1 LDGQLTKAKQVIMAF
16 KALEHPESVQQ
27 VVPLLPNSQRITQIT
42 ATMTAPQNA
51 LVQELLQMLAREQQM
66 RL

>member
-1 LDGQLTKAKQVIMAF
+1 MIKAY
-16 KALEHPESVQQ
+16 KAHDQSDNPQQ
-27 VVPLLPNSQRITQIT
+27 APLLPNSQRIAQIT

-51 LVQELLQMLAREQQM
+51 LVQELLQLLAREQQM